1 MKKTLL
7 KLISL
12 FIIIAIISCKKD
24 DAPANIAP
32 IVADQTFT
40 VAEDIASNTPFATV
54 VATDEN
60 ELTFTITTNSNDLF
74 TINNTGELSLVEG
87 KNLDFETAT
96 THIIAVK
103 VFDGELTTKTIITIN
118 IEDINEN
125 RPFITTWQT
134 TTANETI
141 TIATLSNTYNYTI
154 DWGDGTVA
162 TNQTT
167 EATHSYTVAGKH
179 TIKISGVY
187 PQIVIPTS
195 EREKLLEVTQW
206 GTIKWESMEDAF
218 RGCSNLKL
226 NTTDIPDL
234 SLVTNM
240 GGMFSGATS
249 FNQDISGWDVS
260 NVTNMGEMFERA
272 TSFNQ
277 EISAWN
283 VSKVV
288 SMAGMFLGATNFNQD
303 ISSWDVSNVFSM
315 YRMFESTGFNQ
326 DISGWDVSNVTNM
339 ESMFWGAT
347 SFNQDI
353 STWDV
358 SNVTN
363 MWSMFSEAISFNQD
377 VSAWNVSNVTSM
389 WSMFSGVI
397 SFNQDISGWD
407 VSNVTDMWSMF
418 DGATSFN
425 QDISGWDVSNVTD
438 MGSMF
443 DGATSFNQDISGWD
457 VSNVTDM
464 EIMFSGATSFNQNLS
479 GWDVS
484 NVNLCVGFSDNS
496 GLSPT
501 DLPNFTSC
509 TP

>member
-7 KLISL
+7 KLVSL

-32 IVADQTFT
+32 VVVDQTFS

-96 THIIAVK
+96 THIIAVE
-103 VFDGELTTKTIITIN
+103 VSDGELSAKAIITIN
-118 IEDINEN
+118 IDDVIEE
-125 RPFITTWQT
+125 RPFITIWQ

-141 TIATLSNTYNYTI
+141 TIATNPSNTYNYTI
-154 DWGDGTVA
+154 DWGDGTVT

-167 EATHSYTVAGKH
+167 EATHRYTMAGKH

-187 PQIVIPTS
+187 PHIVIPTS
-195 EREKLLEVTQW
+195 EREKLLELTQW
-206 GTIKWESMEDAF
+206 GTIKWESMFDAF
-218 RGCSNLKL
+218 RECSNLKL

-240 GGMFSGATS
+240 AGMFSEATS
-249 FNQDISGWDVS
+249 FNQDISTWDVSNVSDMESMFEYARSFNQNLSAWDVS
-260 NVTNMGEMFERA
+260 NVTDM
-272 TSFNQ
+272 S
-277 EISAWN
+277 
-283 VSKVV
+283 
-288 SMAGMFLGATNFNQD
+288 
-303 ISSWDVSNVFSM
+303 
-315 YRMFESTGFNQ
+315 RMFF
-326 DISGWDVSNVTNM
+326 
-339 ESMFWGAT
+339 GAT

-358 SNVTN
+358 SNVTDMERMFWQAKRFN
-363 MWSMFSEAISFNQD
+363 QDISAWDVSKVTDMGGMFSEAISFNQD
-377 VSAWNVSNVTSM
+377 ISAWNVSKVTNM
-389 WSMFSGVI
+389 ESMFREAER
-397 SFNQDISGWD
+397 FNQDISIWDVSNVVSMSRMFEGAGPFNQDISSWD
-407 VSNVTDMWSMF
+407 VSNVTSC
-418 DGATSFN
+418 GR
-425 QDISGWDVSNVTD
+425 
-438 MGSMF
+438 
-443 DGATSFNQDISGWD
+443 
-457 VSNVTDM
+457 
-464 EIMFSGATSFNQNLS
+464 
-479 GWDVS
+479 
-484 NVNLCVGFSDNS
+484 FSDNT

>member
-40 VAEDIASNTPFATV
+40 VTENIASNTPFATV

-74 TINNTGELSLVEG
+74 KINNTGELSLVEG

-96 THIIAVK
+96 THIIAVE
-103 VFDGELTTKTIITIN
+103 VSDGELSAKAIITIN
-118 IEDINEN
+118 IDDVIEE

-141 TIATLSNTYNYTI
+141 TIATNTSNTYNYTI

-167 EATHSYTVAGKH
+167 DATHSYTTAGEH
-179 TIKISGVY
+179 IIKISGKFPAISSYRSVDNAK
-187 PQIVIPTS
+187 
-195 EREKLLEVTQW
+195 KLLEVTQW
-206 GTIKWESMEDAF
+206 GTIKWESMENAF
-218 RGCSNLKL
+218 LGCSNLKL
-226 NTTDIPDL
+226 NTTDIPDI

-240 GGMFSGATS
+240 AGMFREARSFNQDISTWDVSNVTDMTAMFFDATNFNQDISTWDVSNVANMSVMLSGATSFNQDISTWDVSNVTDMFGMFEIATSFNQDISDWDISNVIDLSAMFSGATSFNQDISDWDVSKVTNMGFMFDGATSFNQDISAWDVSNVTNMWSMFSGATS

-260 NVTNMGEMFERA
+260 NVTSC
-272 TSFNQ
+272 TS
-277 EISAWN
+277 
-283 VSKVV
+283 
-288 SMAGMFLGATNFNQD
+288 
-303 ISSWDVSNVFSM
+303 
-315 YRMFESTGFNQ
+315 
-326 DISGWDVSNVTNM
+326 
-339 ESMFWGAT
+339 
-347 SFNQDI
+347 
-353 STWDV
+353 
-358 SNVTN
+358 
-363 MWSMFSEAISFNQD
+363 
-377 VSAWNVSNVTSM
+377 
-389 WSMFSGVI
+389 
-397 SFNQDISGWD
+397 
-407 VSNVTDMWSMF
+407 
-418 DGATSFN
+418 
-425 QDISGWDVSNVTD
+425 
-438 MGSMF
+438 
-443 DGATSFNQDISGWD
+443 
-457 VSNVTDM
+457 
-464 EIMFSGATSFNQNLS
+464 
-479 GWDVS
+479 
-484 NVNLCVGFSDNS
+484 FSDNT